1 MTLGSLFDGIGG
13 WLLAASRNGIEPLWS
28 AEIEKFP
35 CAVTA
40 HHFRNV
46 RQLGDVKKIDGGKI
60 PAVDIICAGSPCQN
74 LSIAGKREGL
84 NGEQSSLFFRAVD
97 IVRQMRRTSGK
108 PKYFV
113 WENVVGALNSNGGLD
128 FKAVLEE
135 ITETEIPMPKS
146 GRWAGAGMVRG
157 GKCEIA
163 WRILDAQY
171 FGVPQRRRRIF
182 LIADFT
188 GRSTAKILF
197 ECESVSR
204 NFAQSRDE
212 KQGNSYGVKNRTK
225 ITSGTDKSIVL
236 TRIASTLR
244 AEAGAPKHISDI
256 LGRLVCSIPERN
268 LTFFENHGQDSRLK
282 FCEKISPTVTARFG
296 TGGNNTPLVSY
307 GIGRDA
313 FNQGGNE
320 QFGLSIVEELQP
332 PLTAKGAGGCF
343 DKKIVRRLTPLEC
356 ERLQGLPENWT
367 LIDSKLCSDSARYKA
382 IGNGMAQPCADWIM
396 KRIVEELKK

>member
-46 RQLGDVKKIDGGKI
+46 EQLGDVNQIDGGKI

-84 NGEQSSLFFRAVD
+84 NGEQSGLFFRAVD
-97 IVRQMRRTSGK
+97 IVRQMRRASGK

-113 WENVVGALNSNGGLD
+113 WENVVGALSSNSGLD
-128 FKAVLEE
+128 FKTVLEE
-135 ITETEIPMPKS
+135 IAETKIPMPES

-157 GKCEIA
+157 GKCAIY

-188 GRSTAKILF
+188 GRSTAEILF
-197 ECESVSR
+197 ERESVSR
-204 NFAQSRDE
+204 NFAESGGERKNSADGVESRIDDSS
-212 KQGNSYGVKNRTK
+212 KMK
-225 ITSGTDKSIVL
+225 IY
-236 TRIASTLR
+236 
-244 AEAGAPKHISDI
+244 
-256 LGRLVCSIPERN
+256 
-268 LTFFENHGQDSRLK
+268 ENHGQDCRLK
-282 FCEKISPTVTARFG
+282 ICGKNSPTLSAKFG

-313 FNQGGNE
+313 FNQGSNG
-320 QFGLSIVEELQP
+320 QFGLSIVEEIQP

-343 DKKIVRRLTPLEC
+343 DKKFVRRLTPLEC

-367 LIDSKLCSDSARYKA
+367 LIDNKLCSDSARYKA

-396 KRIVEELKK
+396 NRIAEEMKK

>member
-46 RQLGDVKKIDGGKI
+46 KQLGDVNQIDGGKI

-84 NGEQSSLFFRAVD
+84 KGEQSGLFFRAVD
-97 IVRQMRRTSGK
+97 IVRQMRRASGK
-108 PKYFV
+108 PKYFI
-113 WENVVGALNSNGGLD
+113 WENVVGALSSNGGLD

-135 ITETEIPMPKS
+135 IAETEIPMPKS
-146 GRWAGAGMVRG
+146 GKWAGAGMVGG
-157 GKCEIA
+157 GKCAIY

-182 LIADFT
+182 LIADFS
-188 GRSTAKILF
+188 GRSTAEILF
-197 ECESVSR
+197 ERESVSR
-204 NFAQSRDE
+204 NFAESEGERQR
-212 KQGNSYGVKNRTK
+212 NSARVKNSVDKTK
-225 ITSGTDKSIVL
+225 L
-236 TRIASTLR
+236 ML
-244 AEAGAPKHISDI
+244 
-256 LGRLVCSIPERN
+256 
-268 LTFFENHGQDSRLK
+268 FENHGEDCRYKRL
-282 FCEKISPTVTARFG
+282 EKVSETVQAFYG

-313 FNQGGNE
+313 FN
-320 QFGLSIVEELQP
+320 
-332 PLTAKGAGGCF
+332 
-343 DKKIVRRLTPLEC
+343 
-356 ERLQGLPENWT
+356 
-367 LIDSKLCSDSARYKA
+367 
-382 IGNGMAQPCADWIM
+382 
-396 KRIVEELKK
+396 